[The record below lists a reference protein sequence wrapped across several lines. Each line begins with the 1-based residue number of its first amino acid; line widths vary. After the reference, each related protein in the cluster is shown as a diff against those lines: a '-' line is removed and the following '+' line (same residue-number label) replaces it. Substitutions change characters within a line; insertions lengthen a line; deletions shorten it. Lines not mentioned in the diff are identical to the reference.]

1 MMKLMTG
8 YIAIDASKMEM
19 EAKRNLS
26 SKKIDNP
33 EDLSFSAFIE
43 SIGLSDS
50 TFNNA
55 RHNYNRPAR
64 NGKSNKKIVD
74 TLYNTKGI
82 VEAGVMRKSTYM
94 HLLNMFNL
102 SDIYQL
108 KEKTEEQEEVKPELP
123 TNNNDDVIAKLD
135 EILVAINRLGN
146 LEMQILEKMN
156 KDNRPRAFI
165 SQSKEDR

>member
-19 EAKRNLS
+19 QAKRNYA
-26 SKKIDNP
+26 SKKIENP
-33 EDLSFSAFIE
+33 EDLSFGDFIE
-43 SIGLSDS
+43 SIGLCDS

-64 NGKSNKKIVD
+64 NGRSNKEIVD
-74 TLYNTKGI
+74 SLYNTENVVGI
-82 VEAGVMRKSTYM
+82 GIIRKAAYM
-94 HLLNMFNL
+94 HLINMFNL

-123 TNNNDDVIAKLD
+123 TNNKDDVIAKLD